1 MKLCETIALAGLTLG
16 ACTPPTGDIADT
28 GPDTP
33 GPPPSAADCFEGLGD
48 PALGLPDYDSFGP
61 TMGHH
66 CHGTDH
72 QDITG
77 IEKLVFIG
85 DSITQGTPPTPD
97 DEYYRM
103 LLSDSLE
110 DTWGELEID
119 ECARFGAR
127 TDDLLLDP
135 HHDILE
141 CFPDVEPKRTLVVMT
156 SGGNDMYDVAYDLR
170 DGVPLDEV
178 LASVDHYASL
188 FRDAI
193 HHFTDNPSLFPA
205 GVQVVFGNVYEFT
218 DNESGM
224 GACPAAAAY
233 EGWSSEPLEGFREA
247 YIRMNETYMDIAVE
261 TGTDMVFM
269 KEAFCGHGFHAGE
282 PDNECFR
289 GEDAELWFDFTC
301 FHPNSAGHAAL
312 AEMFLATVME

>member
-1 MKLCETIALAGLTLG
+1 MPLRPTSLLPCLLLT
-16 ACTPPTGDIADT
+16 ACTPPVEDTGDSSNDT
-28 GPDTP
+28 T
-33 GPPPSAADCFEGLGD
+33 GPPPSAAECFEGLGD
-48 PALGLPDYDSFGP
+48 PSLGLPDYDSFGP

-66 CHGTDH
+66 CGGTNH

-97 DEYYRM
+97 DEYYRIVLGES
-103 LLSDSLE
+103 LLE
-110 DTWGELEID
+110 AWGELEVD

-127 TDDLLLDP
+127 TDDLLLEP
-135 HHDILE
+135 HQDILD
-141 CFPDVEPKRTLVVMT
+141 CFPDVEDKRTLVVMT

-170 DGVPLDEV
+170 DGVTLDEV
-178 LASVDHYASL
+178 LASVTTYAEL

-193 HHFTDNPSLFPA
+193 HHFTDNPELFPG

-224 GACPAAAAY
+224 GACPAAADY
-233 EGWSSEPLEGFREA
+233 EGWGTEPLAGFREA
-247 YIRMNETYMDIAVE
+247 YVQMNETYMDIAVE

-282 PDNECFR
+282 PDNECYR
-289 GEDAELWFDFTC
+289 GDDAELWFDFTC
-301 FHPNSAGHAAL
+301 FHPNSLGHAAL
-312 AEMFLATVME
+312 AEMFRETVLE